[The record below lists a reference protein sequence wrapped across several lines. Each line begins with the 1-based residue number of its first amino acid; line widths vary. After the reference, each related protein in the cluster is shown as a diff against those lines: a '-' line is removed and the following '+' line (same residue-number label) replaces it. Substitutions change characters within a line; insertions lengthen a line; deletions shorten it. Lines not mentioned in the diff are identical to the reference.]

1 MADSVQMNVNV
12 MPETKDRVKEI
23 ARQTFRGPGDVI
35 DWLVD
40 EAWKKMQPKDQ
51 QEEQQ
56 N

>member
-12 MPETKDRVKEI
+12 MPETKERVKEI

-40 EAWKKMQPKDQ
+40 EAWKKFQPQ
-51 QEEQQ
+51 PQETQQ

>member
-12 MPETKDRVKEI
+12 MPETKERVKEI

-40 EAWKKMQPKDQ
+40 EAWKKIQTQP
-51 QEEQQ
+51 QEAQQ